1 MEKRKLEINEENVRL
16 DKFIMNSIPDLSRT
30 LIQEYIKEGHVLVNG
45 KIEKASYKI
54 KMNDDIEITIPDN
67 KDMDVLPEDIPLDIV
82 YEDQDVIVVN
92 KPSGMIVHPSA
103 GIYSG
108 P

>member
-16 DKFIMNSIPDLSRT
+16 DKFIMNSISDLSRT

-54 KMNDDIEITIPDN
+54 TKFLLRSHRNTAR
-67 KDMDVLPEDIPLDIV
+67 
-82 YEDQDVIVVN
+82 
-92 KPSGMIVHPSA
+92 S
-103 GIYSG
+103 
-108 P
+108 

>member
-30 LIQEYIKEGHVLVNG
+30 LIQEYFKEGHVLVNG

-54 KMNDDIEITIPDN
+54 KMNDDT
-67 KDMDVLPEDIPLDIV
+67 
-82 YEDQDVIVVN
+82 
-92 KPSGMIVHPSA
+92 
-103 GIYSG
+103 
-108 P
+108 

>member
-16 DKFIMNSIPDLSRT
+16 DKFIMNSISDLSRT

-54 KMNDDIEITIPDN
+54 KVSDAMEIRIPD
-67 KDMDVLPEDIPLDIV
+67 KKKMCV
-82 YEDQDVIVVN
+82 
-92 KPSGMIVHPSA
+92 
-103 GIYSG
+103 
-108 P
+108 

>member
-16 DKFIMNSIPDLSRT
+16 DKFIMNSISDLSRT

-54 KMNDDIEITIPDN
+54 KMNDAIEITIPDN
-67 KDMDVLPEDIPLDIV
+67 KAVSYTHLDVYKRQVSVSLL
-82 YEDQDVIVVN
+82 QM
-92 KPSGMIVHPSA
+92 MILKKSKKLF
-103 GIYSG
+103 
-108 P
+108 

>member
-16 DKFIMNSIPDLSRT
+16 DKFIMNSISDLSRT

-54 KMNDDIEITIPDN
+54 KMNDAIEITRFLIIRRWMFYQ
-67 KDMDVLPEDIPLDIV
+67 KIFL
-82 YEDQDVIVVN
+82 
-92 KPSGMIVHPSA
+92 
-103 GIYSG
+103 
-108 P
+108 

>member
-16 DKFIMNSIPDLSRT
+16 DKFIMNSISDLSRT

-54 KMNDDIEITIPDN
+54 KMLFKSRFLIIRRWMFYQKIF
-67 KDMDVLPEDIPLDIV
+67 L
-82 YEDQDVIVVN
+82 
-92 KPSGMIVHPSA
+92 
-103 GIYSG
+103 
-108 P
+108 

>member
-16 DKFIMNSIPDLSRT
+16 DKFIMNSISDLSRT

-54 KMNDDIEITIPDN
+54 K
-67 KDMDVLPEDIPLDIV
+67 
-82 YEDQDVIVVN
+82 
-92 KPSGMIVHPSA
+92 
-103 GIYSG
+103 
-108 P
+108 